1 MDEGPVHPVRALW
14 AVPRSASTA
23 FERMV
28 IERGDHH
35 VLDEPFSAAY
45 YHGPE
50 RRSPRYPVSEPSAT
64 VARIV
69 ADVDRAARREPVFVK
84 DMAYHPG
91 PELDRALSSSWCHS
105 FLVRDP
111 RWSIPSMA
119 RIWPD
124 LTEEEAGFTALAR
137 AVDWAPEAGGDP
149 VVINSDDLCRD
160 PAGIVEA
167 WCAAMDLD
175 PDPTALRW
183 EPGMRPEWER
193 WRDWYGAS
201 AESTGFAPLRAGGP
215 PTVDDPRLRDLIE
228 ASLPLYAELAANCVS
243 PRSVRPR

>member
-1 MDEGPVHPVRALW
+1 MEAGPAGSPHPVRVLW

-50 RRSPRYPVSEPSAT
+50 RRSPRFALSEPDAT

-69 ADVDRAARREPVFVK
+69 AVITARADEGPIFVK

-91 PELDRALSSSWCHS
+91 PRLGPEVLGPWHHA
-105 FLVRDP
+105 FLIRDP
-111 RWSIPSMA
+111 RWTVPSMA

-124 LTEEEAGFTALAR
+124 LTAEEVGFEAMARTVESLDEAG
-137 AVDWAPEAGGDP
+137 DDP
-149 VVINSDDLCRD
+149 FVIDSDDLCRY
-160 PAGIVEA
+160 PGAVVAA
-167 WCAAMDLD
+167 WCDAMGVD
-175 PDPTALRW
+175 PDPDALTW
-183 EPGMRPEWER
+183 EPGMCPEWKR
-193 WRDWYGAS
+193 WPDWYRAAALS
-201 AESTGFAPLRAGGP
+201 RGFAPPATGSP
-215 PTVDDPRLRDLIE
+215 PHVADPRLAALIE
-228 ASLPLYAELAANCVS
+228 AA
-243 PRSVRPR
+243 RPQYEALRARRWVP